1 VYQGVKVEIKTKIKE
16 IIGKITVQ
24 FNRLQKRQRTLVL
37 FLAAAILF
45 SFYYNI
51 IFKPQSTA
59 LARAKTEWQSINNR
73 LTKLKSQLPDIQK
86 EKESLNGAKRNLE
99 TLKTQLS
106 SLELQLPTTGRIPQ
120 LLGELV
126 RQAQGYSIDFVS
138 IRPKTSKEK
147 KEYAELIIE
156 MKFNSTYS
164 DFANYLN
171 RLESL
176 SRFLRATDIAL
187 EEMKDGFRGE
197 SGVTLTLATLLGE
210 AQAPGPGEIK
220 EPAFAAPLSIER
232 NPFLSK
238 FRPAKEGEKKDEF
251 QLSGIISNAKVPTAI
266 INDEVYRVGDIIGN
280 KKVKQILSNM
290 VILTDG
296 RESTVLTLERE

>member
-1 VYQGVKVEIKTKIKE
+1 MKIKTKIKQ
-16 IIGKITVQ
+16 IIDKITKQ
-24 FNRLQKRQRTLVL
+24 FNRLQKRQRTLAL
-37 FLAAAILF
+37 FLAAATLF
-45 SFYYNI
+45 SFYYNAI
-51 IFKPQSTA
+51 YKPQSSA
-59 LARAKTEWQSINNR
+59 LARVKTELANVNNR
-73 LTKLKSQLPDIQK
+73 LLRLKSQIPDIQK
-86 EKESLNGAKRNLE
+86 ETLGDAKRNLE
-99 TLKTQLS
+99 TLKAQLS

-138 IRPKTSKEK
+138 IRPKAGREK
-147 KEYAELIIE
+147 KKYAELAIE

-176 SRFLRATDIAL
+176 SQFLSASDIAM

-197 SGVTLTLATLLGE
+197 SDVTLTLATLLGE
-210 AQAPGPGEIK
+210 AEASIPGEIK
-220 EPAFAAPLSIER
+220 EPAQPAPLPIER

-238 FRPAKEGEKKDEF
+238 FRPVKEGEKKDEF
-251 QLSGIISNAKVPTAI
+251 QLSGIISSAKAPTAI
-266 INDEVYRVGDIIGN
+266 INNEVYRIGDIIGN
-280 KKVKQILSNM
+280 KKVKQILPNM

-296 RESTVLTLERE
+296 RKSTVLTLERE

>member
-1 VYQGVKVEIKTKIKE
+1 MEIKTKIKQ
-16 IIGKITVQ
+16 IIDKIAKQ
-24 FNRLQKRQRTLVL
+24 FNRLQKRQRTLAL

-45 SFYYNI
+45 SFYYNAI
-51 IFKPQSTA
+51 YKPQSSG
-59 LARAKTEWQSINNR
+59 LARVKTELANVNNR
-73 LTKLKSQLPDIQK
+73 LLRLKSQLPDIQK
-86 EKESLNGAKRNLE
+86 EKETLGAAKRNLE
-99 TLKTQLS
+99 TLKAQLS

-126 RQAQGYSIDFVS
+126 RQAQGLLIDFVS
-138 IRPKTSKEK
+138 IRPKASKEK
-147 KEYAELIIE
+147 KEYAELSIE

-176 SRFLRATDIAL
+176 SQFLSASDIAM

-197 SGVTLTLATLLGE
+197 SDVTLTLATLLGE
-210 AQAPGPGEIK
+210 AEAPSPGEIK
-220 EPAFAAPLSIER
+220 EPAQPAPLSIER

-238 FRPAKEGEKKDEF
+238 FRPAQQGEKKDEF
-251 QLSGIISNAKVPTAI
+251 QLSGIISSAKAPTAI
-266 INDEVYRVGDIIGN
+266 INNEVYRIGDIIGN
-280 KKVKQILSNM
+280 KKVKQILPNM

>member
-1 VYQGVKVEIKTKIKE
+1 MEIKTKIKE
-16 IIGKITVQ
+16 IADKITKQ
-24 FNRLQKRQRTLVL
+24 FNRLQRRQRTLVL
-37 FLAAAILF
+37 FLTAVILF
-45 SFYYNI
+45 SFYYNAVY
-51 IFKPQSTA
+51 KPQSSS
-59 LARAKTEWQSINNR
+59 LARVKSELANVNNR
-73 LTKLKSQLPDIQK
+73 LLKLKSQIPDIQK
-86 EKESLNGAKRNLE
+86 EKEALGAAKRNLDS
-99 TLKTQLS
+99 LKAQLS

-126 RQAQGYSIDFVS
+126 RQAQGLPIDFVS

-176 SRFLRATDIAL
+176 SQFLKATDVAM
-187 EEMKDGFRGE
+187 EEMKDGFQGQ
-197 SGVTLTLATLLGE
+197 SDVTLTLVTLLGE
-210 AQAPGPGEIK
+210 AGAVKPEEEKAPQ
-220 EPAFAAPLSIER
+220 FAAPLSIER

-238 FRPAKEGEKKDEF
+238 FRPAREGEKKVEF
-251 QLSGIISNAKVPTAI
+251 QLSGIIASAKVPTAI
-266 INDEVYRVGDIIGN
+266 INDEVYKVGDIIGN
-280 KKVKQILSNM
+280 KKVKQILPNM

-296 RESTVLTLERE
+296 RESTVLTLERK

>member
-1 VYQGVKVEIKTKIKE
+1 MEIKIKIKGIVE
-16 IIGKITVQ
+16 KITKQ
-24 FNRLQKRQRTLVL
+24 FNRLKTRQRTLAL

-45 SFYYNI
+45 SFYYNAVY
-51 IFKPQSTA
+51 KPQSVA
-59 LARAKTEWQSINNR
+59 LAKVKTELSNVNNR
-73 LTKLKSQLPDIQK
+73 LLKLKSQLPDIQK
-86 EKESLNGAKRNLE
+86 EKETLGAAKRNLE
-99 TLKTQLS
+99 TLKAQLS
-106 SLELQLPTTGRIPQ
+106 SFELQLPTTGRIPQ

-126 RQAQGYSIDFVS
+126 RQAQGLPIDFVS

-156 MKFNSTYS
+156 MKFNFTYS

-176 SRFLRATDIAL
+176 SQFLRATDIAM
-187 EEMKDGFRGE
+187 EEMKDGFQGQ
-197 SGVTLTLATLLGE
+197 SDVTLTLGTLLGE
-210 AQAPGPGEIK
+210 AEAFKPEEEKAPQ
-220 EPAFAAPLSIER
+220 FAAPLTIER

-238 FRPAKEGEKKDEF
+238 FRPAKEGAKKAEF
-251 QLSGIISNAKVPTAI
+251 QLSGIIASGKTPTAI
-266 INDEVYRVGDIIGN
+266 INDEVYRTGDIIGN
-280 KKVKQILSNM
+280 KKVKQILPNM

>member
-1 VYQGVKVEIKTKIKE
+1 MEIKAKIKE
-16 IIGKITVQ
+16 LIEKTTRQ
-24 FNRLQKRQRTLVL
+24 FNRLKTRQRTLVL

-45 SFYYNI
+45 SFYYNAI
-51 IFKPQSTA
+51 YKPQSSA
-59 LARAKTEWQSINNR
+59 LARVKTELTNVNNR
-73 LTKLKSQLPDIQK
+73 LVKLKSQIPDIQK
-86 EKESLNGAKRNLE
+86 EKEALNAAKRNLDS
-99 TLKTQLS
+99 LKTQLS

-147 KEYAELIIE
+147 KEYAELSIE

-176 SRFLRATDIAL
+176 SQFLRATDIGM
-187 EEMKDGFRGE
+187 EEMKDGFRAE
-197 SGVTLTLATLLGE
+197 SDVTLNLTTLLGE
-210 AQAPGPGEIK
+210 TGETKPEELK
-220 EPAFAAPLSIER
+220 ESPQFAAPLSIER

-238 FRPAKEGEKKDEF
+238 FRPAQEGVKKEEF
-251 QLSGIISNAKVPTAI
+251 QLSGIIASGRTPTAI
-266 INDEVYRVGDIIGN
+266 INNEVYKVGDIIGN

-296 RESTVLTLERE
+296 RKSTVLTLERE

>member
-1 VYQGVKVEIKTKIKE
+1 MKMIVEAKIK
-16 IIGKITVQ
+16 IKQIADRLIQQ

-37 FLAAAILF
+37 FLITAILF
-45 SFYYNI
+45 SFYYNAI
-51 IFKPQSTA
+51 YKPQSSA
-59 LARAKTEWQSINNR
+59 LARVKSEFANINNR
-73 LTKLKSQLPDIQK
+73 LVKLKSQIPDIQK
-86 EKESLNGAKRNLE
+86 EKEALNAAKRNLDS
-99 TLKTQLS
+99 LRTQLS

-147 KEYAELIIE
+147 KEYAELSIE

-176 SRFLRATDIAL
+176 SQFLRATDIAM
-187 EEMKDGFRGE
+187 EEMKDGSRAE
-197 SGVTLTLATLLGE
+197 SDVTLNLATLLGE
-210 AQAPGPGEIK
+210 TGAVKPEEQKAPQ
-220 EPAFAAPLSIER
+220 FAAPLSIER

-238 FRPAKEGEKKDEF
+238 FRPTQEGAKKEEF
-251 QLSGIISNAKVPTAI
+251 QLSGIIASGKTPTAI
-266 INDEVYRVGDIIGN
+266 INNEVYKVGDSIGN
-280 KKVKQILSNM
+280 KKVKQILPNM

>member
-1 VYQGVKVEIKTKIKE
+1 MEIKAKIKE
-16 IIGKITVQ
+16 IIEKTTRQ

-45 SFYYNI
+45 SFYYNAVY
-51 IFKPQSTA
+51 KPQSSA
-59 LARAKTEWQSINNR
+59 LARVKTELTNVNNR
-73 LTKLKSQLPDIQK
+73 LVKLKSQIPDIQK
-86 EKESLNGAKRNLE
+86 EKEALDAAKRNLE

-138 IRPKTSKEK
+138 IRPKASKEK
-147 KEYAELIIE
+147 KEYAELNIE

-176 SRFLRATDIAL
+176 SQFLRASDITM
-187 EEMKDGFRGE
+187 EEMKDGFRAE
-197 SGVTLTLATLLGE
+197 SDVTLNLATLLGE
-210 AQAPGPGEIK
+210 TGQTKPEEQK
-220 EPAFAAPLSIER
+220 EPQFAPALSIER

-238 FRPAKEGEKKDEF
+238 FRPVQEGAKKEEF
-251 QLSGIISNAKVPTAI
+251 QLSGIIASGKTPTAI

-280 KKVKQILSNM
+280 KKVKQILPNM

-296 RESTVLTLERE
+296 RESTVLTLEKE

>member
-1 VYQGVKVEIKTKIKE
+1 MEIKAKIKE
-16 IIGKITVQ
+16 IIEKTTRQ

-37 FLAAAILF
+37 FVGAAILF
-45 SFYYNI
+45 SFYYNAI
-51 IFKPQSTA
+51 YKPQSSA
-59 LARAKTEWQSINNR
+59 LARVKTELANVNNR
-73 LTKLKSQLPDIQK
+73 LVKLKSQMPDIQK
-86 EKESLNGAKRNLE
+86 EKEALDAAKRNLDS
-99 TLKTQLS
+99 LKTQLS

-176 SRFLRATDIAL
+176 SQFLRATDIAM
-187 EEMKDGFRGE
+187 EEMKDGLRGE
-197 SGVTLTLATLLGE
+197 SDVTLNLATLLGE
-210 AQAPGPGEIK
+210 AGETKPQELK
-220 EPAFAAPLSIER
+220 EPQFASPLSIER
-232 NPFLSK
+232 NPFFSK
-238 FRPAKEGEKKDEF
+238 FRPTQEGAKKEEF
-251 QLSGIISNAKVPTAI
+251 QLSGIISSGKQPTAI
-266 INDEVYRVGDIIGN
+266 INDEVYKAGDIIGN
-280 KKVKQILSNM
+280 KKVKQILPNM

>member
-1 VYQGVKVEIKTKIKE
+1 MEIKAKIKE
-16 IIGKITVQ
+16 IIEKTTRQ

-37 FLAAAILF
+37 FLAAVISF
-45 SFYYNI
+45 SFYYNAVY
-51 IFKPQSTA
+51 KPQSSV
-59 LARAKTEWQSINNR
+59 LAKVKMELSNVNNR
-73 LTKLKSQLPDIQK
+73 LVKLKSQIPDTQK
-86 EKESLNGAKRNLE
+86 EKEALNTAKGNLE

-106 SLELQLPTTGRIPQ
+106 SLESQLPTTGRIPQ

-147 KEYAELIIE
+147 KEYAELNIE

-176 SRFLRATDIAL
+176 SQFLRATDIAM
-187 EEMKDGFRGE
+187 EEMKDGFRAE
-197 SGVTLTLATLLGE
+197 SDVTLNLAALLGE
-210 AQAPGPGEIK
+210 TEAVKPEEVK
-220 EPAFAAPLSIER
+220 ELQFAAPLTIER

-238 FRPAKEGEKKDEF
+238 FRPAQEGAKKAEF
-251 QLSGIISNAKVPTAI
+251 QLSGIIASGKTPTAI

-280 KKVKQILSNM
+280 KKVKQILLNM

>member
-1 VYQGVKVEIKTKIKE
+1 MEIKVKIKE
-16 IIGKITVQ
+16 IIEKTTKQ

-45 SFYYNI
+45 SFYYNAVY
-51 IFKPQSTA
+51 KPQSSA
-59 LARAKTEWQSINNR
+59 LARVKTELTNVNNR
-73 LTKLKSQLPDIQK
+73 LVKLKSQIPDIQK
-86 EKESLNGAKRNLE
+86 EKEALDAAKRNLE

-176 SRFLRATDIAL
+176 SQFLRASDITM
-187 EEMKDGFRGE
+187 EEMKDGFRAE
-197 SGVTLTLATLLGE
+197 SDVTLNLATLLGE
-210 AQAPGPGEIK
+210 TGRTKPEEQK
-220 EPAFAAPLSIER
+220 EPQFAAPLSIER

-238 FRPAKEGEKKDEF
+238 FRPTQEGAKKEEF
-251 QLSGIISNAKVPTAI
+251 QLSGIIASGKIPTAI
-266 INDEVYRVGDIIGN
+266 INNEVYKVGDIIGN
-280 KKVKQILSNM
+280 KKVKQILPNM